1 MVEKNLKLVIDTNIL
16 ISATI
21 SKQTRNYLDKI
32 ISEEQIEIYFSKEL
46 HREYEEVKTRRKI
59 AKYLNPASEKYSK
72 LIFDTFHLIEIKEKN
87 KIIVRD
93 EKDDYILSL
102 ALTCDAD
109 YILTG
114 DEDLLVLE
122 KISKIK
128 ILTIREFMDK
138 FYPV

>member
-59 AKYLNPASEKYSK
+59 AKYLNPASEKWQPS
-72 LIFDTFHLIEIKEKN
+72 N
-87 KIIVRD
+87 
-93 EKDDYILSL
+93 
-102 ALTCDAD
+102 
-109 YILTG
+109 
-114 DEDLLVLE
+114 DL
-122 KISKIK
+122 
-128 ILTIREFMDK
+128 
-138 FYPV
+138 

>member
-72 LIFDTFHLIEIKEKN
+72 LIFFNLEGSIMQLFSMVAKLYSKSLIFSSKRFIN
-87 KIIVRD
+87 
-93 EKDDYILSL
+93 SL
-102 ALTCDAD
+102 VSSRSTSESHPLIA
-109 YILTG
+109 YR
-114 DEDLLVLE
+114 VL
-122 KISKIK
+122 
-128 ILTIREFMDK
+128 M
-138 FYPV
+138 

>member
-1 MVEKNLKLVIDTNIL
+1 MFEKKLKLVIDTNIL

-21 SKQTRNYLDKI
+21 SKQTRSDLDKI
-32 ISEEQIEIYFSKEL
+32 ISEEQIEIYFSNEL
-46 HREYEEVKTRRKI
+46 QREYEEVKSRKKI
-59 AKYLNPASEKYSK
+59 AKYLNPVSEKYSK
-72 LIFDTFHLIEIKEKN
+72 LIFDTFHLVEIKEKN
-87 KIIVRD
+87 KILVRD

-122 KISKIK
+122 KLSKIK
-128 ILTIREFMDK
+128 ILTIREFMDSI
-138 FYPV
+138 F